1 MKSQILM
8 YLFIIFS
15 LCLISQK
22 LLKTV
27 ETYKTQEKKD
37 IKTEEKQDEKQKSK
51 LSKKLQKNLEVPT
64 DINKSKKHSIIPK
77 CSEKSEE
84 DLERDK
90 KLKERGSH
98 IEIDVVDRIK
108 QLDFKKRTIGAEDSS
123 WSRIFYNVNRDQL
136 KDLFP
141 DALTKDNK
149 LKYDELINYIL
160 RGITE
165 NTAMYDVAEKDRKN
179 VLQKMTQMKREI
191 ENLKKITNN
200 F

>member
-1 MKSQILM
+1 MKSNVLI

-22 LLKTV
+22 VLNIV
-27 ETYKTQEKKD
+27 EKFKEN
-37 IKTEEKQDEKQKSK
+37 QKENQ
-51 LSKKLQKNLEVPT
+51 LSKELQKKLEVPT
-64 DINKSKKHSIIPK
+64 NKNNKNKVHTIIPK

-84 DLERDK
+84 EIARDK
-90 KLKERGSH
+90 KMKERGSH

-108 QLDFKKRTIGAEDSS
+108 QLDFKKKIIGEEGSS
-123 WSRIFYNVNRDQL
+123 WQRIFYNVNRDQL

-141 DALTKDNK
+141 DVLTKDNK
-149 LKYDELINYIL
+149 IKYDELINYIL

-165 NTAMYDVAEKDRKN
+165 NTAMYDVAEHDRKE
-179 VLQKMTQMKREI
+179 VLKKMVKMKKEI
-191 ENLKKITNN
+191 ENLKKLTNN